1 MSDHSKFYFEREF
14 VPGEPHPDDVAASM
28 VDPADVPVYSQRQID
43 TMLADARNE
52 GAVEA
57 MTAAKEDT
65 GAFTAQTMEYIAQ
78 EMDRLGNFQDS
89 IVQVIHKEAV
99 ELANLIGS
107 KLARKLM
114 AREPKAEIDALIAE
128 MLRQFTDVGIAPRV
142 VVHVHP
148 VLHKDISA
156 NIAELKSRNAFTGDI
171 TVLEGE
177 GFGPT
182 DCSVEWAE
190 GGARRD
196 VKALEEDVK
205 ATIDRYLV
213 AIDAGTDPVIA
224 QIPPEQ
230 PAPQIQN
237 SPAMTLEPVEPVEQA
252 PPVAAETPVDEVPVA
267 EAPVA
272 DEPVADVP
280 PAVVDE
286 GPSVIDAIAAE
297 AVAAEAAAAEADTA
311 EQPAEAVQPSE
322 DVQPT
327 P

>member
-1 MSDHSKFYFEREF
+1 MSDHSRFFFEKEF

-28 VDPADVPVYSQRQID
+28 VDPADVPVYSQRQVD

-52 GAVEA
+52 GSVEA

-65 GAFTAQTMEYIAQ
+65 GAFAAQTMEYIAQ
-78 EMDRLGNFQDS
+78 QMDRLGTFQDS

-99 ELANLIGS
+99 ELASLIGS

-114 AREPKAEIDALIAE
+114 AREPKAEVDALITE

-142 VVHVHP
+142 IVHVHP
-148 VLHKDISA
+148 ILHEDISA
-156 NIAELKSRNAFTGDI
+156 NIAVLKSRNAFSGEI

-182 DCSVEWAE
+182 DCSVEWAS

-196 VKALEEDVK
+196 VKALEEEVK
-205 ATIDRYLV
+205 ATIDRYLA

-224 QIPPEQ
+224 EITPEQ
-230 PAPQIQN
+230 PAAQIEN
-237 SPAMTLEPVEPVEQA
+237 NPAVTVEPVEPDQ
-252 PPVAAETPVDEVPVA
+252 PVAAEVPVA
-267 EAPVA
+267 EVPVA
-272 DEPVADVP
+272 DAQTTDVP
-280 PAVVDE
+280 PPVVDE

-297 AVAAEAAAAEADTA
+297 AIAAEAAAAKAAVAETAAAD
-311 EQPAEAVQPSE
+311 QPVEAVQPSE
-322 DVQPT
+322 TVQPAT
-327 P
+327 

>member
-1 MSDHSKFYFEREF
+1 MSDHSKFFFEKEF

-28 VDPADVPVYSQRQID
+28 VDPADVPAYSQRQID

-78 EMDRLGNFQDS
+78 EMDRLGTFQDS

-99 ELANLIGS
+99 ELASLIGS

-114 AREPKAEIDALIAE
+114 AREPKAEVDALITE

-148 VLHKDISA
+148 ILYKDISA
-156 NIAELKSRNAFTGDI
+156 NIAELKARNAFAGDI

-177 GFGPT
+177 DFGPT
-182 DCSVEWAE
+182 DCSVEWSE

-205 ATIDRYLV
+205 ATIDRYLA

-224 QIPPEQ
+224 EIAPEQ
-230 PAPQIQN
+230 PAPQIQDN
-237 SPAMTLEPVEPVEQA
+237 PAVAIEPVEPVEQVQ
-252 PPVAAETPVDEVPVA
+252 PVAA

-272 DEPVADVP
+272 EEQTADEPLP
-280 PAVVDE
+280 VVDE
-286 GPSVIDAIAAE
+286 GTSVIDAIAAE
-297 AVAAEAAAAEADTA
+297 AIAAKAAAAEVAAADTA
-311 EQPAEAVQPSE
+311 TTEQPAEAVQPSE
-322 DVQPT
+322 DVQPA